1 MNINLSRSGV
11 FVFLIAAY
19 TIQKAMDLQCSSML
33 IDVDDVFFF
42 FFFYVDVHVDDVGLA
57 LKENLG
63 TREEIR

>member
-42 FFFYVDVHVDDVGLA
+42 FYVDVHVDDVGLA